1 MITQSGNPSL
11 RKGHGLDLVPQS
23 PHTEGSP
30 SMKLLVEGDNL
41 KKGPHW
47 EVYWGASHSILVSS
61 SSLLLH
67 TVPSI
72 VRCELN
78 LGTKATGPAN
88 TDRDLLS

>member
-1 MITQSGNPSL
+1 MVAQSGDTSL
-11 RKGHGLDLVPQS
+11 RKGYGLDLVPQS

-30 SMKLLVEGDNL
+30 SMKLLVKGDNL

-61 SSLLLH
+61 LLLH
-67 TVPSI
+67 SVPSI
-72 VRCELN
+72 VRCKLN

-88 TDRDLLS
+88 LDGDLLS